1 MGRTRNV
8 PPPYPRW
15 RRPRPKT
22 DREALVALYSTTD
35 GEAWR
40 HSDNWLSDVPISEWF
55 GVTTDDN
62 RRVTSLCLHNNQLSG
77 EIPQE
82 LGNLAFLTNLD
93 LTVNQLSVEI
103 PPELGNLANL
113 TELNLY
119 DNQLSGEIPPELGN
133 LAKLRALD

>member
-1 MGRTRNV
+1 MAAIAALLVACGGSGEPADGPDSERATAV
-8 PPPYPRW
+8 PPLAQTSPE
-15 RRPRPKT
+15 T

-82 LGNLAFLTNLD
+82 LGIR
-93 LTVNQLSVEI
+93 S
-103 PPELGNLANL
+103 P
-113 TELNLY
+113 
-119 DNQLSGEIPPELGN
+119 S
-133 LAKLRALD
+133 